1 MSADPLPHG
10 PAHTGSSAKVTLDV
24 RPASVRA
31 IEGTRT
37 SLLARRAREAEENA
51 FARGRA
57 AGEQAALAGAAGA
70 LQRASHALE
79 AASQQGA
86 ADVARDAARLGIE
99 IARTLLRCEIDAGRY
114 DVERIV
120 RETLQASGAG
130 RGACV
135 VHLNPLDVTRLEG
148 VVFRVGTRLEADPE
162 VPPGDVHVTTQ
173 RGLLVRDVEQA
184 LASIAER
191 IEGDLA

>member
-1 MSADPLPHG
+1 VKSLSADPKLSPISLDAR
-10 PAHTGSSAKVTLDV
+10 PTGV
-24 RPASVRA
+24 RVVDGS
-31 IEGTRT
+31 RT
-37 SLLARRAREAEENA
+37 ALLARRAREAEEAA

-57 AGEQAALAGAAGA
+57 QGTQAALAGAAGA
-70 LQRASHALE
+70 LLRASEKLE
-79 AASQQGA
+79 SSRQESA

-114 DVERIV
+114 DIERIV
-120 RETLQASGAG
+120 RETLHASGVG
-130 RGACV
+130 RGACT
-135 VHLNPLDVTRLEG
+135 VHLNPVDVARLEG

-173 RGLLVRDVEQA
+173 RGILVRDVEQA

-191 IEGDLA
+191 IEGELA

>member
-1 MSADPLPHG
+1 VKSLSPDPKTRP
-10 PAHTGSSAKVTLDV
+10 VVLDARPVGV
-24 RPASVRA
+24 RIVDTTRA
-31 IEGTRT
+31 GF
-37 SLLARRAREAEENA
+37 LARRARETEEAA

-57 AGEQAALAGAAGA
+57 EGQQSAQAGAAGA
-70 LQRASHALE
+70 LLRASESLHAAQE
-79 AASQQGA
+79 QAN
-86 ADVARDAARLGIE
+86 ADLARDATRLALE
-99 IARTLLRCEIDAGRY
+99 IARTLLRTEIDAGRY
-114 DVERIV
+114 DIERIV

-130 RGACV
+130 RGSCV
-135 VHLNPLDVTRLEG
+135 VHLNPVDVARLEG

-191 IEGDLA
+191 LEGDLA

>member
-1 MSADPLPHG
+1 LSPEPKLRPLALDARP
-10 PAHTGSSAKVTLDV
+10 TGV
-24 RPASVRA
+24 RIVDATRA
-31 IEGTRT
+31 GF
-37 SLLARRAREAEENA
+37 LARRAREAEENA

-57 AGEQAALAGAAGA
+57 EGHQAALAAAAGA
-70 LQRASHALE
+70 LLRASDSLQE
-79 AASQQGA
+79 AQKQGA
-86 ADVARDAARLGIE
+86 ADVARDATRLAIE

-114 DVERIV
+114 DIERIV

-135 VHLNPLDVTRLEG
+135 VHLNPVDVARLEG

-184 LASIAER
+184 LAAIAER
-191 IEGDLA
+191 LEGDLA